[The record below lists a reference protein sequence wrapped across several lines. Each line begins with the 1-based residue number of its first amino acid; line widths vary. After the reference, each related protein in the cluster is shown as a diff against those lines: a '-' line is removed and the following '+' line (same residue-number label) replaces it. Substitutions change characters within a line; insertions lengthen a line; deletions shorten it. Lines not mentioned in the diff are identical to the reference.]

1 MKYKFQ
7 VILIFIVWNSL
18 AQNKTID
25 SLNTLL
31 RSTKEDT
38 TQLRLYF
45 ALANACDVKDNL
57 KYAEPAIALID
68 KLILKTSDEKEKRKL
83 FKRKADAISFIIF
96 YYQRNPDENKFLENT
111 QKKLSL
117 CEQIKDSA
125 CILYSYM
132 NIAAHYRNQGNLPE
146 ALENY
151 KKGLSACIKLNYK
164 EGIARSNAELADMYL
179 DQGDTVHAIELY
191 KKVVSIAEGMN
202 NKTLLAR
209 AIMQAGGVYNAIR
222 NFTKALEY
230 YEKARL
236 MFEATNDKLGLMEIY
251 KNSGDTYNAKK
262 DYEKALL
269 DYKKAVQ
276 LAEEMKKPVAVVN
289 FMGRMANAYANMS
302 DYKNAVECIDQAIR
316 YNKEHL
322 ESGGN
327 MQTWLKSKLAVIYYK
342 KKEYKKAK
350 QYSDMTLATMKAAN
364 AADIDMELEK
374 LAAKIDS
381 ACGNYKEAYFHYQQ
395 YILLRDKLNSEE
407 VRKAATKE
415 KYQSEYDKQKAIDK
429 AEQDKKDLE
438 TSQEK
443 RRQKIITFSVI
454 SVLVLVAVFALFM
467 FRSLRITRK
476 QKEIIEIK
484 EQETLRQKHLV
495 EEKNKEVMDSIRYAR
510 RIQSSLMPTEKY
522 LDKIFKVLTKK

>member
-1 MKYKFQ
+1 M
-7 VILIFIVWNSL
+7 IFIVWTSF

-25 SLNTLL
+25 SLNVLL
-31 RSTKEDT
+31 HSTKEDT
-38 TQLRLYF
+38 TRLRLYF
-45 ALANACDVKDNL
+45 ALANLCDIKDNL

-68 KLILKTSDEKEKRKL
+68 KLILKTSDEKEKGKL
-83 FKRKADAISFIIF
+83 LKRKADAINFIVF
-96 YYQRNPDENKFLENT
+96 YYQRNPNENKLLENI
-111 QKKLSL
+111 QKRLNL
-117 CEQIKDSA
+117 CQQIKDSA
-125 CILYSYM
+125 CILYSHM
-132 NIAAHYRNQGNLPE
+132 SIAAHYRSQGNLPE
-146 ALENY
+146 ALEY
-151 KKGLSACIKLNYK
+151 YQKGLSACVKLNYK
-164 EGIARSNAELADMYL
+164 EGIARSNAELADIYL

-191 KKVVSIAEGMN
+191 KKVVSIVEEMN
-202 NKTLLAR
+202 NKPLLAR

-236 MFEATNDKLGLMEIY
+236 MFEEANDKLGLMEIY

-269 DYKKAVQ
+269 NYKKAVQ

-302 DYKNAVECIDQAIR
+302 DYQNAIECIDQAIQ

-342 KKEYKKAK
+342 KKDFEKAK
-350 QYSDMTLATMKAAN
+350 QYSDMTLATMKEAN
-364 AADIDMELEK
+364 DADVDMELEK

-395 YILLRDKLNSEE
+395 YILLRDKLSSEE

-415 KYQSEYDKQKAIDK
+415 RFQSEYDKQKAADK
-429 AEQDKKDLE
+429 VEQDKKDLQAD
-438 TSQEK
+438 QEK
-443 RRQKIITFSVI
+443 QRQKLIISSVI
-454 SVLVLVAVFALFM
+454 SVLVLVVIFAVFM

-476 QKEIIEIK
+476 QKKIIEIK

-510 RIQSSLMPTEKY
+510 RIQNSLLPTEKY
-522 LDKIFKVLTKK
+522 LDKIFKILTKKQ